1 MNAENG
7 QAVEKLS
14 PSMEDYLEAVL
25 ALIRTGQVARVRD
38 IAGRLG
44 VGMSSVSIALRAL
57 GAKGLVNYDPYQVV
71 TLTDEGRRLGECVDR
86 RHTVLGE
93 FLTDVLGVAPAVAQ
107 ANACRIE
114 HAIDDEVLE
123 RLREFMDCV
132 KKKKTWDRKT
142 VRPGTERPQD
152 RRVDPQITQI
162 FSEKKKR
169 RSPVRPE
176 DATPLG
182 PSVGIRTHGQDAR
195 ATRS

>member
-7 QAVEKLS
+7 QVAAKLS

-44 VGMSSVSIALRAL
+44 VGMSSVSRALRAL

-71 TLTDEGRRLGECVDR
+71 TLTDEGRRLGESVDR
-86 RHTVLGE
+86 RHAVLGE

-123 RLREFMDCV
+123 RLRKFMDCV
-132 KKKKTWDRKT
+132 KRRKTWEPKSAGPKSDPQIFADKKRRRRA
-142 VRPGTERPQD
+142 VRPGD
-152 RRVDPQITQI
+152 R
-162 FSEKKKR
+162 
-169 RSPVRPE
+169 
-176 DATPLG
+176 G
-182 PSVGIRTHGQDAR
+182 THAR
-195 ATRS
+195 AGVPRETDH